1 MTQPSKPRFQSSRAS
16 PVQASLLSS
25 NGSTISRA
33 SCAVSNPGQQHEI
46 SGLAQA
52 PPRAQRQL
60 LNAPV
65 ALDAALLHHTKTH
78 QPVQATAHGRRS
90 CQIEKQPDPPPP
102 LRHPHHLVQE
112 RLHAAQPARL
122 PACHNVGVS
131 YEQGRNGV
139 NQDYAEATS
148 YFLQAAERAFL
159 PSIYNLAVLSAES
172 KISAADYREGLKW
185 MLVAQ
190 KSAVQSPESPTC
202 KTVTDDPKGY
212 RKQLESRLSSKEIRE
227 TYKLADDWRPRN

>member
-1 MTQPSKPRFQSSRAS
+1 MKILSAIFTVA
-16 PVQASLLSS
+16 VQLAIPLYA
-25 NGSTISRA
+25 GAAT
-33 SCAVSNPGQQHEI
+33 PDPQQDEKYATELRRKVDQ
-46 SGLAQA
+46 GDG
-52 PPRAQRQL
+52 
-60 LNAPV
+60 
-65 ALDAALLHHTKTH
+65 DAALQIGNLL
-78 QPVQATAHGRRS
+78 VRS
-90 CQIEKQPDPPPP
+90 RIPGPRYGTPITWFKKGCT
-102 LRHPHHLVQE
+102 LRS
-112 RLHAAQPARL
+112 L

-139 NQDYAEATS
+139 NQDYAEATH

-159 PSIYNLAVLSAES
+159 PSMYNLAVLSAES
-172 KISAADYREGLKW
+172 KISAADSREGLKW

-190 KSAVQSPESPTC
+190 KSAVQCPESPTC

>member
-1 MTQPSKPRFQSSRAS
+1 MKN
-16 PVQASLLSS
+16 LSAIFTVAIQFAIPLYA
-25 NGSTISRA
+25 GAAT
-33 SCAVSNPGQQHEI
+33 PDPQQDEDYATE
-46 SGLAQA
+46 L
-52 PPRAQRQL
+52 QRKVDQGDG
-60 LNAPV
+60 
-65 ALDAALLHHTKTH
+65 DAALQIGNLLI
-78 QPVQATAHGRRS
+78 RS
-90 CQIEKQPDPPPP
+90 RIPGPRYGTPITWFKKGCT
-102 LRHPHHLVQE
+102 LRS
-112 RLHAAQPARL
+112 L

-159 PSIYNLAVLSAES
+159 PSMYNLAVLSAES
-172 KISAADYREGLKW
+172 KISAADNREGLKW

-190 KSAVQSPESPTC
+190 KSAVQCPESPTC